1 MGELLPQRPAQF
13 WGQNAD
19 SEPAGRFRN
28 ALFGGGPSAHDCR
41 AALVSQ
47 SSRGQEVACSW
58 SGRGMQR
65 ARSRFDAQYVER
77 TRGRHEST
85 QTGERA
91 RESHEEVRCDR
102 RDRVGRAAGW
112 ICCRRSTLRF
122 ATRQKSALCAGLSNV
137 FQMEEDTDRNRDSV
151 DGGIQLL
158 EASNTDVA
166 RAAGKIDSYAAS
178 FSGTDGTYLH
188 IPRGGS
194 LINSSTVAMWMYPT
208 SSAGEQIILSADEAT
223 KHGPY
228 LSLVPSGGNVKVKG
242 VAFYGD
248 GRGDVSVTSTPTMTI
263 NAWHLV
269 VWGYDQAE
277 ASDFLTTSQ
286 TGRVMYVQVD
296 NGARDKVG
304 LAYFPIVGPFIDLVL
319 GQRKGSGVSYTLPY
333 SGRVDQ
339 LTFAGRTWDSVDATE
354 FYNVG
359 SGKAYPF
366 VPSSYDSL
374 NAGLVAYWKF
384 DEAVSSGTRYD
395 SVNQNNATDIS
406 SNQGYTTGKIGNAAD
421 STVVNS
427 HSEGDYQLHHRVQ
440 RRLHRWRLDLHPRR
454 SVAAEHRREVHSV
467 WRLLRMGNLDSGRQ
481 RRDVQRWQLHH
492 PQQRGDFG
500 EHVVLHRCRLHGLHE
515 GVQDSPQQ
523 RDGVQQHWHHTSLGQ
538 LR

>member
-1 MGELLPQRPAQF
+1 MKKCVAIAAIGLVGLQVGSAAAVQR
-13 WGQNAD
+13 
-19 SEPAGRFRN
+19 
-28 ALFGGGPSAHDCR
+28 
-41 AALVSQ
+41 
-47 SSRGQEVACSW
+47 
-58 SGRGMQR
+58 
-65 ARSRFDAQYVER
+65 YV
-77 TRGRHEST
+77 
-85 QTGERA
+85 
-91 RESHEEVRCDR
+91 CDP
-102 RDRVGRAAGW
+102 
-112 ICCRRSTLRF
+112 
-122 ATRQKSALCAGLSNV
+122 QKSVLCAGLSNV

-194 LINSSTVAMWMYPT
+194 LINSSTVAMWIYPT

-427 HSEGDYQLHHRVQ
+427 TLKVTTNSTIEYNGDFTVGGWIYTPDVVSQQNIAAKSTAYGGSYEWGIWIQGGSVVTFNAGNCTTPNSAAISANTWYFIVADYTASTKACRI
-440 RRLHRWRLDLHPRR
+440 RLNNGTVYSSTGTTLP
-454 SVAAEHRREVHSV
+454 SVNSGSMNFGEV
-467 WRLLRMGNLDSGRQ
+467 SGGATG
-481 RRDVQRWQLHH
+481 RRDEWFLYKRVLTS
-492 PQQRGDFG
+492 QQMTDLYNSGTGRTYPF
-500 EHVVLHRCRLHGLHE
+500 
-515 GVQDSPQQ
+515 
-523 RDGVQQHWHHTSLGQ
+523 
-538 LR
+538 